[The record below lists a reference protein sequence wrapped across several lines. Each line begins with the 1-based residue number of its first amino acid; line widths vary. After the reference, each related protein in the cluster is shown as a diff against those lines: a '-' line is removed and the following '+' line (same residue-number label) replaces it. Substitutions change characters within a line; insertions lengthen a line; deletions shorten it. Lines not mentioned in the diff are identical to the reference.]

1 MHVVKVLIS
10 LFVVGIVI
18 VIITLCFALK
28 CCRKNKEVD
37 MKDPDDNESI
47 KVHEAS
53 INSVSGKRADV
64 FSHVACHVIKHE
76 SYTSSMSSMSSNLS
90 SNMSSN
96 VSSLLLSIIASNS
109 VILILFHFNGLIQ
122 KWENSQ
128 FS

>member
-76 SYTSSMSSMSSNLS
+76 SYTSSISPIMS